1 MHFLAIIPYTN
12 RDTAQLGFNIH
23 TTKVLDDAMSRLSI
37 NFCPSKILTSIVL
50 TEAKCHFRVR
60 TQFKKMPA
68 TLNKASPIIGMT
80 GVLCAAAIVSIFGMS
95 HVRWSFLMVVMA
107 GSALFWMENL
117 QRCIQAEVRREDR
130 THLVRVRRT
139 PHSDYQNSGS
149 NSYCTF
155 FLRSKMISSA
165 CISRRTLTSEKN

>member
-1 MHFLAIIPYTN
+1 
-12 RDTAQLGFNIH
+12 
-23 TTKVLDDAMSRLSI
+23 MSKLSI

>member
-1 MHFLAIIPYTN
+1 
-12 RDTAQLGFNIH
+12 
-23 TTKVLDDAMSRLSI
+23 MSKISV

-50 TEAKCHFRVR
+50 IEPNFYFRAR
-60 TQFKKMPA
+60 IQFKKMPA
-68 TLNKASPIIGMT
+68 TLNKASPIIGTT

-139 PHSDYQNSGS
+139 PHSDYEQSPPFGEVRRASQN
-149 NSYCTF
+149 
-155 FLRSKMISSA
+155 A
-165 CISRRTLTSEKN
+165 AKNTY

>member
-1 MHFLAIIPYTN
+1 
-12 RDTAQLGFNIH
+12 
-23 TTKVLDDAMSRLSI
+23 MSKLSI

-50 TEAKCHFRVR
+50 TEAKFHFRVR
-60 TQFKKMPA
+60 IQFKKMPV
-68 TLNKASPIIGMT
+68 TLNKASLIIGTT

-117 QRCIQAEVRREDR
+117 QRCIQAEVQREDR

-139 PHSDYQNSGS
+139 PHSDFEQSPPFGEVRRASQN
-149 NSYCTF
+149 
-155 FLRSKMISSA
+155 A
-165 CISRRTLTSEKN
+165 AKNTY

>member
-1 MHFLAIIPYTN
+1 MPYTN

-23 TTKVLDDAMSRLSI
+23 TTKVLDGAMSKLSI
-37 NFCPSKILTSIVL
+37 NLCPSKILISIVL

-68 TLNKASPIIGMT
+68 TLNKASPIIGTT

-95 HVRWSFLMVVMA
+95 HVRWSFLMAVMA

-117 QRCIQAEVRREDR
+117 QRCIQAEVQREDR

-139 PHSDYQNSGS
+139 PHSDYEQSPPFGEVRRAS
-149 NSYCTF
+149 QKCSKKHILML
-155 FLRSKMISSA
+155 LRRA
-165 CISRRTLTSEKN
+165 EPCE

>member
-1 MHFLAIIPYTN
+1 
-12 RDTAQLGFNIH
+12 
-23 TTKVLDDAMSRLSI
+23 MSKLSI

-50 TEAKCHFRVR
+50 TEAKFHFRVR
-60 TQFKKMPA
+60 IQFKKMPV
-68 TLNKASPIIGMT
+68 TLNKASLIIGTT

-130 THLVRVRRT
+130 THLVRVLSHPSFRLQAV
-139 PHSDYQNSGS
+139 PPLAKSVAWI
-149 NSYCTF
+149 
-155 FLRSKMISSA
+155 KMIDVSA
-165 CISRRTLTSEKN
+165 SRGTLGATRTVQYFCGQRWRLVFVQAGEV

>member
-1 MHFLAIIPYTN
+1 
-12 RDTAQLGFNIH
+12 
-23 TTKVLDDAMSRLSI
+23 
-37 NFCPSKILTSIVL
+37 
-50 TEAKCHFRVR
+50 
-60 TQFKKMPA
+60 
-68 TLNKASPIIGMT
+68 MT

-139 PHSDYQNSGS
+139 LIQI
-149 NSYCTF
+149 T
-155 FLRSKMISSA
+155 
-165 CISRRTLTSEKN
+165 RTLGVTRTVHFFCGRR

>member
-1 MHFLAIIPYTN
+1 MKEGWKLIAIMPYTN

-23 TTKVLDDAMSRLSI
+23 TTNVLYDTKSKLSI
-37 NFCPSKILTSIVL
+37 NLCPSKILTSIVL

-60 TQFKKMPA
+60 TQFKKMPV
-68 TLNKASPIIGMT
+68 TLNKASLIIGTT

-130 THLVRVRRT
+130 THLVRVLSHPSFRLQAV
-139 PHSDYQNSGS
+139 PPLAKSV
-149 NSYCTF
+149 
-155 FLRSKMISSA
+155 A
-165 CISRRTLTSEKN
+165 

>member
-1 MHFLAIIPYTN
+1 MPYTN

-23 TTKVLDDAMSRLSI
+23 TTKVLDGAMSKLSI
-37 NFCPSKILTSIVL
+37 NLCPSKILITIVL

-68 TLNKASPIIGMT
+68 TLNKASPIIGTT

-95 HVRWSFLMVVMA
+95 HVRWSFLMAVMA

-117 QRCIQAEVRREDR
+117 QRCIQAEVQREDR

-139 PHSDYQNSGS
+139 PHSDYEQSPPFGEVRRASQN
-149 NSYCTF
+149 
-155 FLRSKMISSA
+155 A
-165 CISRRTLTSEKN
+165 AKNTY